1 MQELRLRRSLSVP
14 GPCLPSRRSPA
25 YGTGLHRATTD
36 AGTGWNGTPL
46 FRIPEMTRNLTNFK
60 ALGSALRLRQEV
72 RIDMGTG
79 SVVMPNPRG

>member
-1 MQELRLRRSLSVP
+1 L
-14 GPCLPSRRSPA
+14 A
-25 YGTGLHRATTD
+25 
-36 AGTGWNGTPL
+36 TPL
-46 FRIPEMTRNLTNFK
+46 FRVPEMTRNLTNFK

>member
-1 MQELRLRRSLSVP
+1 MEWHAPFS
-14 GPCLPSRRSPA
+14 
-25 YGTGLHRATTD
+25 H
-36 AGTGWNGTPL
+36 
-46 FRIPEMTRNLTNFK
+46 PEMTRNLTNFK